1 MVMTGKETAMLDEL
15 KLENQVCFSLYSA
28 SNAVIR
34 AYRPLLEPL
43 GITYLQYMAM
53 MVLWQRSPLTV
64 KQLGEQLHLDS
75 GTLTPLLKRLQEKGL
90 VLRRR
95 DENDER
101 VRQIS
106 LTEAGQALHD
116 RARQVPAQLACQLEV
131 CRDDALLL
139 KQMCD
144 QLLAAAGKK

>member
-1 MVMTGKETAMLDEL
+1 MLDEL

-34 AYRPLLEPL
+34 AYRPLLAPL

-53 MVLWQRSPLTV
+53 MVLWQHSPLTV
-64 KQLGEQLHLDS
+64 KQMGEQLNLDS
-75 GTLTPLLKRLQEKGL
+75 GTLTPLLKRLEEKGL

-95 DENDER
+95 DEKDER

-106 LTEAGQALHD
+106 LTDAGQKLHD
-116 RARQVPAQLACQLEV
+116 QAREIPTQLACQLEV

>member
-1 MVMTGKETAMLDEL
+1 MTGKEAVMLDQL

-64 KQLGEQLHLDS
+64 KQMGEHLNLDS

-95 DENDER
+95 DEKDER

-106 LTEAGQALHD
+106 LTDEGQALHD
-116 RARQVPAQLACQLEV
+116 RARRIPEQLACQLDF
-131 CRDDALLL
+131 CRDDAVLL
-139 KQMCD
+139 KQLCD
-144 QLLAAAGKK
+144 QLLATAGGK

>member
-1 MVMTGKETAMLDEL
+1 MLMTDEEAAMLDEL

-34 AYRPLLEPL
+34 AYRPLLAPL

-53 MVLWQRSPLTV
+53 MVLWQHSPLTV
-64 KQLGEQLHLDS
+64 KQMGEQLNLDS
-75 GTLTPLLKRLQEKGL
+75 GTLTPLLKRLEEKGL

-95 DENDER
+95 DEKDER

-106 LTEAGQALHD
+106 LTDAGQKLHD
-116 RARQVPAQLACQLEV
+116 QAREIPAQLACQLEV

>member
-1 MVMTGKETAMLDEL
+1 MLMTDKEAAMLDEL

-34 AYRPLLEPL
+34 AYRPLLAPL

-53 MVLWQRSPLTV
+53 MVLWQHSPLTV
-64 KQLGEQLHLDS
+64 KQMGEQLNLDS
-75 GTLTPLLKRLQEKGL
+75 GTLTPLLKRLEEKGL

-95 DENDER
+95 DEKDER

-106 LTEAGQALHD
+106 LTDTGQKLHD
-116 RARQVPAQLACQLEV
+116 QAREIPAQLACQLEV